1 MNRRELFTA
10 PFKRFRENLDEVEK
24 SGEKTSG
31 ATKTAVSTMKRS
43 DIINALGSDF
53 SSGRLSQE
61 VMRMGIDPS
70 NLSDEDMIDMIIAE
84 MQKSKPIQE
93 DVQLIKEKESDNTN
107 NS

>member
-31 ATKTAVSTMKRS
+31 TTKTAVSTMKRS

-84 MQKSKPIQE
+84 MQKSKPVQKEIQQE
-93 DVQLIKEKESDNTN
+93 QETPLDNTN